1 MRGLLSSGNNPFN
14 NKGAS
19 RQKIAEKTMSGWYQ
33 EIPVGTALTTRK
45 AVKSAIVAE
54 EGIDCVFV
62 NGLTG
67 EETKK
72 RMLITVDEYCDW
84 VNGSL
89 IQDAMPG
96 LSADDREL
104 FLTGMVF

>member
-1 MRGLLSSGNNPFN
+1 
-14 NKGAS
+14 
-19 RQKIAEKTMSGWYQ
+19 MSGWYQ

-45 AVKSAIVAE
+45 AVKSAIVAD

-67 EETKK
+67 QETKK
-72 RMLITVDEYCDW
+72 RMFITVDEYCDW